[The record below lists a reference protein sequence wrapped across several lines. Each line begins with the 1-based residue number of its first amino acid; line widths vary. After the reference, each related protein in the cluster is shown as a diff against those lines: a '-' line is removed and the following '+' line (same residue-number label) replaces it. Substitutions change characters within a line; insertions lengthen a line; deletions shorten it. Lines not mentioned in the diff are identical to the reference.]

1 MSVFQTHNFLNGTEI
16 MLRKMMMTL
25 LHSLNI
31 IKYNDTAR
39 CQKNC
44 QVSCPLVN
52 SSCLFEGYNL
62 IKQGGGGQLRNASV
76 SNRQRLSGSVVWNKW
91 NLHNE
96 WSLKL
101 ICTFWHF
108 FKNNLSDKSCSGIP
122 YGDFVFVYVYDRIT
136 HFCFNVFRFFLYLS
150 NHFIRELMFLGW
162 FFFMSWQGIGLA
174 HTHWYEIFF
183 WWDKTGLLLWVSV
196 WRIQNAVCSIGL

>member
-39 CQKNC
+39 CQKNG

-76 SNRQRLSGSVVWNKW
+76 SNRQRLSGSVV
-91 NLHNE
+91 
-96 WSLKL
+96 
-101 ICTFWHF
+101 
-108 FKNNLSDKSCSGIP
+108 
-122 YGDFVFVYVYDRIT
+122 
-136 HFCFNVFRFFLYLS
+136 
-150 NHFIRELMFLGW
+150 
-162 FFFMSWQGIGLA
+162 
-174 HTHWYEIFF
+174 
-183 WWDKTGLLLWVSV
+183 
-196 WRIQNAVCSIGL
+196 